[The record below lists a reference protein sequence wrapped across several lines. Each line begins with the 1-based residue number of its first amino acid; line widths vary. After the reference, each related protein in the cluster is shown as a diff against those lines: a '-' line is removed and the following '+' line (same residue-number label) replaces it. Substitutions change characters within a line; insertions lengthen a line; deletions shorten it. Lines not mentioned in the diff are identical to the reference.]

1 MSSSPILATLP
12 MANPI
17 LLRGSPLLRLRLQL
31 YHYRLSPSFISPPR
45 WHLLS
50 TAAID
55 STRPEEKASS
65 STANSG
71 SLHSVK
77 DSPKYQRWN
86 DADYRQWKN
95 KEDEILKDISPIIL
109 LTKDILH
116 SGMYMDGERLTPE
129 DEKAVVERL
138 LAYHPHAEDKIGCGL
153 DSIMLLVDS
162 PEAVEK
168 KIQRLLMVPKK
179 EERQKPM
186 LEKKWESSPEKKK
199 EETWLLVG
207 SPRQRDVMETL
218 SLIESPE
225 KNDKEPLVVTSKKNQ
240 PLDMA
245 HFTICNQEK
254 GLHLRNMCFGP
265 NLKRQRMTLRCLFP
279 CTKKR
284 PKVDRVVVE
293 PSNMPVV
300 VVALSTSWDLGK
312 LTLVSEE
319 VAMRMT
325 LLEWLID
332 TPNSVIHGACLSLE
346 LMEHGSTSHIRSVF
360 DNMLGLPCPIRTLI
374 KEIRRVH
381 SWKLVCLRSFH
392 KCKSK
397 DIKTHYLIMIQG
409 HDDQ

>member
-1 MSSSPILATLP
+1 MSSSPILSTLP

-153 DSIMLLVDS
+153 DSIMVDRHPQFS
-162 PEAVEK
+162 H
-168 KIQRLLMVPKK
+168 
-179 EERQKPM
+179 
-186 LEKKWESSPEKKK
+186 S
-199 EETWLLVG
+199 
-207 SPRQRDVMETL
+207 
-218 SLIESPE
+218 
-225 KNDKEPLVVTSKKNQ
+225 
-240 PLDMA
+240 
-245 HFTICNQEK
+245 
-254 GLHLRNMCFGP
+254 
-265 NLKRQRMTLRCLFP
+265 RCLF
-279 CTKKR
+279 
-284 PKVDRVVVE
+284 
-293 PSNMPVV
+293 
-300 VVALSTSWDLGK
+300 
-312 LTLVSEE
+312 
-319 VAMRMT
+319 
-325 LLEWLID
+325 I
-332 TPNSVIHGACLSLE
+332 
-346 LMEHGSTSHIRSVF
+346 
-360 DNMLGLPCPIRTLI
+360 IRTDGAWI
-374 KEIRRVH
+374 DFSYQK
-381 SWKLVCLRSFH
+381 CLRQYVREKYPSHAERFIREH
-392 KCKSK
+392 FKRGSG
-397 DIKTHYLIMIQG
+397 L
-409 HDDQ
+409 

>member
-1 MSSSPILATLP
+1 MWDGGGGRDGAPRLVRVGFGGCWGLEWVDGLSGSIGLVFVL
-12 MANPI
+12 MGRRGR
-17 LLRGSPLLRLRLQL
+17 LRGSMGLIGRLVRMEGLGLTVLDQTEGEGFSDGGSNGGGSPLLRLRLQL

-153 DSIMLLVDS
+153 DSIMVFECVYDISLGYHS
-162 PEAVEK
+162 EEMEMAIREHNCTFA
-168 KIQRLLMVPKK
+168 RLASFREGVSETHTVLSDRSSSCSSV
-179 EERQKPM
+179 
-186 LEKKWESSPEKKK
+186 LEWESSPEKKK

-225 KNDKEPLVVTSKKNQ
+225 KNDKEPL
-240 PLDMA
+240 A

-279 CTKKR
+279 RTKKR

-312 LTLVSEE
+312 LS
-319 VAMRMT
+319 
-325 LLEWLID
+325 
-332 TPNSVIHGACLSLE
+332 
-346 LMEHGSTSHIRSVF
+346 
-360 DNMLGLPCPIRTLI
+360 
-374 KEIRRVH
+374 
-381 SWKLVCLRSFH
+381 
-392 KCKSK
+392 
-397 DIKTHYLIMIQG
+397 
-409 HDDQ
+409 